1 MQLII
6 NCLFIKDFRFSIL
19 TSSMITS
26 ASILNIIN
34 FLIDDEMTYNRVVLV
49 LTEYTAIEI
58 VSSLNFVNIYDF

>member
-34 FLIDDEMTYNRVVLV
+34 FLIDDEMMYNRVVLV

-58 VSSLNFVNIYDF
+58 VSSLNFVNFFDY

>member
-58 VSSLNFVNIYDF
+58 VSSLNFVNIFDF